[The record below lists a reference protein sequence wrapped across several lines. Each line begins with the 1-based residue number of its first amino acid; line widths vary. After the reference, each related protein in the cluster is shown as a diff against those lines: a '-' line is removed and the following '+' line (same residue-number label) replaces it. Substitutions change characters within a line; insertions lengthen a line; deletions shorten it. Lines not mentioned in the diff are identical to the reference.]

1 MDRQQVF
8 LSLVIPVFNEEQT
21 LPLLFAR
28 IDSALAGPLRDLGTI
43 EVVLVDDGSA
53 DRSWEL
59 IAARCRQDARCTGV
73 RLSRNFGQ
81 QAALTAGLEAARGEA
96 VVSLDA
102 DLQDPPELIPEMVA
116 MYRKGYDVVYGT
128 RRSRGTEP
136 WLKRVTATGFYT
148 LMERISG
155 VRIARATGDFRLMS
169 RRALTHLASLRE
181 THRFL
186 RGLVPWIGLAQT
198 RVLYDRG
205 DRIAGATH
213 FPLHKMMM
221 LAFDGIASMSVAP
234 LRLAFLMSV
243 LLFAV
248 CVGYIGVTVVKFFVF
263 GVPMVPGWTS
273 LMATVTIFG
282 TIQLLLLGI
291 FGEYIGRIYEQV
303 KQRPIYLVSEVISGG
318 KVDEAP
324 TGTRGDP
331 PARG

>member
-1 MDRQQVF
+1 MDRQGIF
-8 LSLVIPVFNEEQT
+8 LSLVIPVFNEEEM
-21 LPLLFAR
+21 LPALFAGL
-28 IDSALAGPLRDLGTI
+28 DAALAGPLAGAGPA

-59 IAARCRQDARCTGV
+59 IAARCRDGARCVGV

-81 QAALTAGLEAARGEA
+81 QAALTAGLETARGEA

-102 DLQDPPELIPEMVA
+102 DLQDPPEVIAEMVA
-116 MYRKGYDVVYGT
+116 LYRKGYDVVYGT
-128 RRSRGTEP
+128 RRSRGSEP
-136 WLKRVTATGFYT
+136 WLKRVTAAGFYG

-155 VRIARATGDFRLMS
+155 VRIARETGDFRLLS
-169 RRALTHLASLRE
+169 RRALSHLASLRE

-205 DRIAGATH
+205 ERAAGRTH
-213 FPLHKMMM
+213 FPLHKMLV

-243 LLFAV
+243 LLFFI
-248 CVGYIGVTVVKFFVF
+248 CVGYVGVTLIKFFVY

-282 TIQLLLLGI
+282 TIQLLLMGI
-291 FGEYIGRIYEQV
+291 FGEYLGRIYEQV
-303 KQRPIYLVSEVISGG
+303 KQRPIYLVRETTSGQG
-318 KVDEAP
+318 AALADVP
-324 TGTRGDP
+324 RRG
-331 PARG
+331 

>member
-1 MDRQQVF
+1 MDRQDIF
-8 LSLVIPVFNEEQT
+8 LSLVIPVFNEADA
-21 LPLLFAR
+21 LPHLFGGLDAA
-28 IDSALAGPLRDLGTI
+28 IEGPLRDHGPV

-53 DRSWEL
+53 DKSWEL
-59 IAARCRQDARCTGV
+59 IAARCREDERYAGV

-81 QAALTAGLEAARGEA
+81 QAALTAGLEMARGQV

-102 DLQDPPELIPEMVA
+102 DLQDPPEVIPEMVA
-116 MYRKGYDVVYGT
+116 QYRKGYDVVYGT
-128 RRSRGTEP
+128 RRSRGAEP
-136 WLKRVTATGFYT
+136 WLKRVTAVGFYG

-155 VRIARATGDFRLMS
+155 VRIARATGDFRLLS

-198 RVLYDRG
+198 RVLYDRAE
-205 DRIAGATH
+205 RVAGRTH
-213 FPLHKMMM
+213 FPLHKMLV

-243 LLFAV
+243 VLFAI
-248 CVGYIGVTVVKFFVF
+248 CVGYIALTLVKFVVY

-303 KQRPIYLVSEVISGG
+303 KQRPIYLVRDSISGG
-318 KVDEAP
+318 GAS
-324 TGTRGDP
+324 GDA
-331 PARG
+331 ARR

>member
-1 MDRQQVF
+1 MGQRNVF
-8 LSLVIPVFNEEQT
+8 LSLVIPVFNEEAM
-21 LPLLFAR
+21 LPLLFSGLDA
-28 IDSALAGPLRDLGTI
+28 ALEGPLRDSGTV

-59 IAARCRQDARCTGV
+59 ISGRCRADERFVGV
-73 RLSRNFGQ
+73 KLSRNFGQ

-102 DLQDPPELIPEMVA
+102 DLQDPPGVIPEMVA
-116 MYRKGYDVVYGT
+116 LYRKGYDVVYGT
-128 RRSRGTEP
+128 RRSRGNEP
-136 WLKRVTATGFYT
+136 WLKRVTAAGFYG

-155 VRIARATGDFRLMS
+155 VRIARETGDFRLLS

-181 THRFL
+181 SHRFL

-198 RVLYDRG
+198 RVLYDRA
-205 DRIAGATH
+205 DRVAGRTH
-213 FPLHKMMM
+213 FPLHKMLV

-248 CVGYIGVTVVKFFVF
+248 CVGYIAITLIKFFVY

-273 LMATVTIFG
+273 LMATITIFG
-282 TIQLLLLGI
+282 TIQLVMLGI
-291 FGEYIGRIYEQV
+291 CGEYIGRIYEQA
-303 KQRPIYLVSEVISGG
+303 KRRPNYLIGEIISGAATDRAEPAQ
-318 KVDEAP
+318 VD
-324 TGTRGDP
+324 TGRG
-331 PARG
+331 A